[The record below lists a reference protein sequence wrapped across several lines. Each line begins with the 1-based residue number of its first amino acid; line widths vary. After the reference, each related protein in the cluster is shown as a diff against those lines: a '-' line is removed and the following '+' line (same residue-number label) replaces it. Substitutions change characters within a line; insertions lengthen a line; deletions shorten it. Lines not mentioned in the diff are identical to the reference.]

1 MGEHDQHTAEHYR
14 QDENCDDKAEVL
26 AEGHYRVATEH
37 ETCDDGDQ
45 AEDEKNSEPDARNFL
60 LAEVLRQTGSSWSAK
75 ISLAP
80 IHEWRA
86 GSHHAPVAAQGS
98 RGAALGGER
107 LPRPRCVVGHGG
119 SRECFTNRRVDAR
132 KYGLSRVCLV
142 KRMSLKWRGE
152 SPKFAIVLNRGPVV
166 GLCHAGRVRFAARHV
181 GNTAES
187 RIGCGALARPLGA
200 NSRLMHRRNARQG
213 SSISW
218 SQSLSQRGFGGHGR
232 EGPAEGPV
240 GA

>member
-98 RGAALGGER
+98 RGAARGGER

-142 KRMSLKWRGE
+142 KRMCLWRRE
-152 SPKFAIVLNRGPVV
+152 KSPKFSIVLNRCPGPISE
-166 GLCHAGRVRFAARHV
+166 RFSIAV
-181 GNTAES
+181 WDT
-187 RIGCGALARPLGA
+187 IGILGPRGIDIIALFPLANRPRWG
-200 NSRLMHRRNARQG
+200 SFCTSMHTFA
-213 SSISW
+213 
-218 SQSLSQRGFGGHGR
+218 QS
-232 EGPAEGPV
+232 
-240 GA
+240 